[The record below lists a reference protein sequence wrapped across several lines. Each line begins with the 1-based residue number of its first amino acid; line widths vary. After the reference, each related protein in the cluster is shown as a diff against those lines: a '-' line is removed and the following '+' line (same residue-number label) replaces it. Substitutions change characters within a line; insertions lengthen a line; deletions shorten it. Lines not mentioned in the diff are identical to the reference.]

1 MNIAHHMA
9 RAGRAHGE
17 RPAVARGEAVL
28 FTYAS
33 VAQRVERLAGG
44 LAGRLGLEP
53 GDRVALTMGN
63 CPEYLEILY
72 GCWHAGLVA
81 VPVNAKLHPSE
92 FAYILENAGAR
103 LCFAGPDLADTVGS
117 LAALERCIAVPG
129 PEYEALLASEP
140 LGLVPREPGD
150 AAWLFYTSG
159 TTGRPKGATLS
170 HRNLLAMCFCYFADM
185 DPGAPWNAIL
195 HAAPMSHGSGLYSL
209 PHVTQASCHVIPQ
222 SSGFEADEVYALIRR
237 WPGISFFAAP
247 TMVKRLLDHP
257 RDEDTANLKTLIYGG
272 GPMYVEDC
280 RAGLERF
287 GPKLSQLYGQGES
300 PMTITAL
307 NAALHAASDHPRWLE
322 RLASVGVPQSVV
334 EVQVADADDRPLP
347 PGELGEI
354 LVRGDS
360 VMSGYWGDP
369 EATAATLRGGWLH
382 TGDLGVFDED
392 GFLTLKARSKDVIIS
407 GGANIYPREVEEVL
421 LRHPLVAEVSVIGR
435 PDREWGEAV
444 VAYVVPAAGRTVN
457 PAELDGFC
465 LEHLARFKRPR
476 DYRVIDKIPKNNYG
490 KALKTALREL
500 DQASAQ
506 GAGDADGG
514 IGGSSSG

>member
-9 RAGRAHGE
+9 RAGHAHGE
-17 RPAVARGEAVL
+17 LPAVARGETVL
-28 FTYAS
+28 LSYAS
-33 VAQRVERLAGG
+33 LAQRVERLAGG
-44 LAGRLGLEP
+44 LARRLGLEP

-63 CPEYLEILY
+63 CPEYLEIMY
-72 GCWHAGLVA
+72 ACWQAGLVV
-81 VPVNAKLHPSE
+81 VPINAKLHASE

-103 LCFAGPDLADTVGS
+103 LCFATPDLADTVGS
-117 LAALERCIAVPG
+117 LAALERCIAVPD
-129 PEYEALLASEP
+129 PEYEALLTSEP
-140 LGLVPREPGD
+140 LGLAPREPGD

-195 HAAPMSHGSGLYSL
+195 HAAPMSHGSGLYGL

-334 EVQVADADDRPLP
+334 EVQVADANDRPLP

-354 LVRGDS
+354 LARGDS

-382 TGDLGVFDED
+382 TGDVGVFDED
-392 GFLTLKARSKDVIIS
+392 GFLTLKDRSKDVIIS

-444 VAYVVPAAGRTVN
+444 VAYVVPSAGRTVN

-500 DQASAQ
+500 DQKAAHV
-506 GAGDADGG
+506 AGDADGK
-514 IGGSSSG
+514 IGGSRSG

>member
-9 RAGRAHGE
+9 RAGHAYGE
-17 RPAVARGEAVL
+17 RPAVAKGDAVL
-28 FTYAS
+28 HTYAS
-33 VAQRVERLAGG
+33 LAQRVERLAGG
-44 LAGRLGLEP
+44 LAGGLGLAP

-63 CPEYLEILY
+63 CPQYVEILY
-72 GCWHAGLVA
+72 ACWHAGLVV

-92 FAYILENAGAR
+92 FAYILENAGVR
-103 LCFAGPDLADTVGS
+103 LCFATPDLADTVGS
-117 LAALERCIAVPG
+117 LATLERCIAAPD
-129 PEYEALLASEP
+129 PEYEALLKSEP
-140 LGLVPREPGD
+140 LGLAPREPND
-150 AAWLFYTSG
+150 TAWLFYTSG
-159 TTGRPKGATLS
+159 TTGRPKGATLT
-170 HRNLLAMCFCYFADM
+170 HRNLLAMCFCYFADV

-209 PHVTQASCHVIPQ
+209 AHVAQASCHVIPE
-222 SSGFEADEVYALIRR
+222 SGGFDAAEVYALIRH
-237 WPGISFFAAP
+237 WPGVSMFAAP

-257 RDEDTANLKTLIYGG
+257 QDDDAANLKTLIYGG

-307 NAALHAASDHPRWLE
+307 NAALHAASHHPRWLE

-334 EVQVADADDRPLP
+334 DVQVADKHDCPVPA
-347 PGELGEI
+347 GELGEI
-354 LVRGDS
+354 LARGDS

-369 EATAATLRGGWLH
+369 EATAETLRGGWLH

-392 GFLTLKARSKDVIIS
+392 GFLTLKDRSKDVIIS
-407 GGANIYPREVEEVL
+407 GGANVYPREVEEVL
-421 LRHPLVAEVSVIGR
+421 LRHPLVAEASVIGR
-435 PDREWGEAV
+435 PDREWGETV
-444 VAYVVPAAGRTVN
+444 VAYVAPVAGRTVD
-457 PAELDGFC
+457 PAGLDKFC
-465 LEHLARFKRPR
+465 LQHLARFKRPR

-500 DQASAQ
+500 DQQ
-506 GAGDADGG
+506 VERTGDAGAP
-514 IGGSSSG
+514 IGGSNSG

>member
-9 RAGRAHGE
+9 RAGHAYGE
-17 RPAVARGEAVL
+17 RPAVAKGDAVL
-28 FTYAS
+28 HTYAS
-33 VAQRVERLAGG
+33 LAQRVERLAGG
-44 LAGRLGLEP
+44 IAGGLGLAP

-72 GCWHAGLVA
+72 ACWQAGLVV
-81 VPVNAKLHPSE
+81 VPINAKLHASE
-92 FAYILENAGAR
+92 FAYILENAGVR
-103 LCFAGPDLADTVGS
+103 LCFATPDLAATVGS
-117 LAALERCIAVPG
+117 LGGLERCIAVPD
-129 PEYEALLASEP
+129 PEYEALLTSEP
-140 LGLVPREPGD
+140 LEVVPRGPGD
-150 AAWLFYTSG
+150 TAWLFYTSG
-159 TTGRPKGATLS
+159 TTGRPKGATLT
-170 HRNLLAMCFCYFADM
+170 HRNLLAMCFCYFADV
-185 DPGAPWNAIL
+185 DPGAPWSAII

-209 PHVTQASCHVIPQ
+209 AHVAQASCHVIPEGG
-222 SSGFEADEVYALIRR
+222 GFDAEEVYALIRR
-237 WPGISFFAAP
+237 WPGVSMFVAP

-280 RAGLERF
+280 LAGLDLF

-307 NAALHAASDHPRWLE
+307 SAELHAASDHPRRLE

-334 EVQVADADDRPLP
+334 EVQVADGDDRPVP
-347 PGELGEI
+347 AGELGEI

-392 GFLTLKARSKDVIIS
+392 GFLTLKDRSKDVIIS

-421 LRHPLVAEVSVIGR
+421 LRHPVVAETSVIGR
-435 PDREWGEAV
+435 PDREWGEVV
-444 VAYVVPAAGRTVN
+444 VAYVAPAVERTVD
-457 PAELDGFC
+457 PAELDEFC
-465 LEHLARFKRPR
+465 LQHLARFKRPR
-476 DYRVIDKIPKNNYG
+476 DYRFIDQIPKNNYG
-490 KALKTALREL
+490 KPLKTALREL
-500 DQASAQ
+500 DRETAQ
-506 GAGDADGG
+506 PAGHADGN